1 MASDIKW
8 RSGFG
13 WGTVTAVVLPGTLA
27 LASTGFLRWLATV
40 AALFA
45 GVFAIY
51 QYRKWN
57 TDGWPKI
64 HYRAM
69 LLFASLA
76 GTESRRAE
84 AGGRPFDQRA
94 PCRELGLKICG
105 AGREAN
111 VDAMIDELQREKGAY
126 FVSLLEKHESDLFPK
141 ANTESMRAVLSGVG
155 KVEFGPSLV
164 ICNIVEN
171 SFGSLEAAK
180 YVLALLQGHAH

>member
-1 MASDIKW
+1 MVSDLKW
-8 RSGFG
+8 RRGFG
-13 WGTVTAVVLPGTLA
+13 WGTVTAVALAGTLA
-27 LASTGFLRWLATV
+27 LVSTGLLRWLALV

-51 QYRKWN
+51 QYQKWN
-57 TDGWPKI
+57 TDGWPKV

-76 GTESRRAE
+76 GSESQCAE

-94 PCRELGLKICG
+94 ACRELGLKMCG
-105 AGREAN
+105 PDREAN
-111 VDAMIDELQREKGAY
+111 VDAMIDELQREKGFY
-126 FVSLLEKHESDLFPK
+126 FASLIEKHETDLFPK
-141 ANTESMRAVLSGVG
+141 ANDEAMRTVLSEVR